1 MGSPACASPVLSVH
15 PREDDRASLRNRH
28 DLQNQLGGVVETV
41 VLDDGYHVVTL
52 GRQRQL
58 VVSRTLDFIAPL
70 PARAAD
76 RTSS

>member
-1 MGSPACASPVLSVH
+1 MH
-15 PREDDRASLRNRH
+15 SL
-28 DLQNQLGGVVETV
+28 QGQLGGVVETV